1 MSGRS
6 SSSGSHPSSATR
18 RSTSL
23 SPAVLRA
30 VLSAVT
36 APPRAPTTEP
46 AEAPTVPRVRRGRA
60 SAQNWLGR
68 INWWHLAPILIA
80 AVFAIVYL
88 IWQPRTV
95 DLAAHTFRAELFGEE
110 GFTIW
115 NGQWYGGHHT
125 PAYSIISPPL
135 AWLLSPPVALAIAAV
150 ASAALFPPLM
160 RGHFGEERA
169 RWGSIWFGAGTATLL
184 FTARLP
190 FAIGVAFGLA
200 ALLALQRHRY
210 GLAIVF
216 AVLCPLG
223 SPVAGLFLAMA
234 GVAYAIAERRDRTK
248 RLEGLAIAAAS
259 FIPPV
264 FLAWAFP
271 EGGWAPFPTSA
282 YVPIPLFALACLIV
296 LPREE
301 SALRWGAVLYGL
313 GATLALAVETP
324 MGGNAVRLGA
334 LFGGP
339 VLVCAL
345 WGRRFRYRLV
355 VLPLIAAGFAA
366 LALWQW
372 SPAVRDVIKYIE
384 DPAAKSDYFEPLRQ
398 FLFTLPDQRRIE
410 IPFTRSHWE
419 GAEVAMDQAL
429 ARGWLRQLDT
439 GLHPIFYREGINRLT
454 YASWLV
460 DNAVR
465 YVALPSAKPDK
476 SSYAERALIEKGLP
490 YLRLRWKSDDWR
502 VYEVLL
508 PAPLVIPQK
517 DANVV
522 LEQLQSD
529 ELLLDVKRPGEAIV
543 KVRWTPYW
551 FASHACVEPYGD
563 WTKVIAEQKGFVR
576 LSTRFAPERL
586 FQRGRRCDDSVNG

>member
-1 MSGRS
+1 VV
-6 SSSGSHPSSATR
+6 A
-18 RSTSL
+18 
-23 SPAVLRA
+23 
-30 VLSAVT
+30 
-36 APPRAPTTEP
+36 
-46 AEAPTVPRVRRGRA
+46 
-60 SAQNWLGR
+60 
-68 INWWHLAPILIA
+68 IL
-80 AVFAIVYL
+80 FAIGYL
-88 IWQPRTV
+88 IWEPRTV
-95 DLAAHTFRAELFGEE
+95 DLAAHTFRADLFGEE

-125 PAYSIISPPL
+125 PAYSVLSPPL
-135 AWLLSPPVALAIAAV
+135 AWLLGPPLALSIAAV
-150 ASAALFPPLM
+150 ASAALFPPLV
-160 RGHFGEERA
+160 RHAFGEHAA

-184 FTARLP
+184 FTSRLP
-190 FAIGVAFGLA
+190 FAIGVAFALA

-210 GLAIVF
+210 WLAILF

-234 GVAYAIAERRDRTK
+234 GVAYAIAERRDRVNRT
-248 RLEGLAIAAAS
+248 EGIAIAAAA
-259 FIPPV
+259 FFPPV

-271 EGGWAPFPTSA
+271 EGGWAPFPESA
-282 YVPIPLFALACLIV
+282 YVPIPLFALACVLV
-296 LPREE
+296 LPREQ
-301 SALRWGAVLYGL
+301 SALRWGAALYGL
-313 GATLALAVETP
+313 GATLALALETP

-339 VLVCAL
+339 VLLCAL
-345 WGRRFRYRLV
+345 WGRPWTKRV
-355 VLPLIAAGFAA
+355 WALPLLVAGFAG

-398 FLFTLPDQRRIE
+398 FLFRLPDQRRIE

-419 GAEVAMDQAL
+419 GSEVAMEQAL

-439 GLHPIFYREGINRLT
+439 RLHPIFYRGRLNRLT
-454 YASWLV
+454 YAAWLT

-476 SSYAERALIEKGLP
+476 SSYAERALIENGLP
-490 YLRLRWKSDDWR
+490 YLQLRWKSDDWR

-508 PAPLVIPQK
+508 PAPLAISEG
-517 DANVV
+517 DARIVV
-522 LEQLQSD
+522 EQFQSD

-551 FASHACVEPYGD
+551 FASGACVEPHGD
-563 WTKVIAEQKGFVR
+563 WTRVIADKTGFVR

-586 FQRGRRCDDSVNG
+586 VSRGRRCDDSGS

>member
-1 MSGRS
+1 VQRWY
-6 SSSGSHPSSATR
+6 R
-18 RSTSL
+18 RID
-23 SPAVLRA
+23 PWQAAPIVIAVL
-30 VLSAVT
+30 
-36 APPRAPTTEP
+36 
-46 AEAPTVPRVRRGRA
+46 
-60 SAQNWLGR
+60 
-68 INWWHLAPILIA
+68 
-80 AVFAIVYL
+80 FAIVYL

-110 GFTIW
+110 GFTLW

-125 PAYSIISPPL
+125 PAYSILSPPL
-135 AWLLSPPVALAIAAV
+135 AWLLGPPLALALAAV
-150 ASAALFPPLM
+150 ASAALFPPLV

-169 RWGSIWFGAGTATLL
+169 RWGSIWFGAATATLL
-184 FTARLP
+184 FTSRLP

-210 GLAIVF
+210 GLAIALAVF
-216 AVLCPLG
+216 CSLG

-234 GVAYAIAERRDRTK
+234 GVAYAIAERRDRIK
-248 RLEGLAIAAAS
+248 RLEGLAICAAAL
-259 FIPPV
+259 IPPL

-301 SALRWGAVLYGL
+301 AALRWGAVLYAL

-339 VLVCAL
+339 VLLCAL
-345 WGRRFRYRLV
+345 WGRRFRYQLI
-355 VLPLIAAGFAA
+355 VLPLLVAGFAT

-372 SPAVRDVIKYIE
+372 SPAVRDVKKYIE

-398 FLFTLPDQRRIE
+398 FLYTLPDQRRIE

-419 GAEVAMDQAL
+419 GSEVAMEMPL

-454 YASWLV
+454 YASWLS

-465 YVALPSAKPDK
+465 YVALPSAKPDR
-476 SSYAERALIEKGLP
+476 SSYGERALIEKGLP

-502 VYEVLL
+502 VYDVLL
-508 PAPLVIPQK
+508 AAPFVIPQK

-551 FASHACVEPYGD
+551 FASNACVEPHGD
-563 WTKVIAEQKGFVR
+563 WTKVIAEEEGFVR
-576 LSTRFAPERL
+576 LSTRFSPERL
-586 FQRGRRCDDSVNG
+586 FQRGRRCDDSVTG

>member
-1 MSGRS
+1 
-6 SSSGSHPSSATR
+6 
-18 RSTSL
+18 
-23 SPAVLRA
+23 VLRD
-30 VLSAVT
+30 VPPAVT
-36 APPRAPTTEP
+36 APPSSPSAPPEDGASP
-46 AEAPTVPRVRRGRA
+46 SPRIDRGPPGAARWYRR
-60 SAQNWLGR
+60 
-68 INWWHLAPILIA
+68 IDPWHAAPIAIA
-80 AVFAIVYL
+80 LLFAVAYL

-95 DLAAHTFRAELFGEE
+95 DLAAHTFRADLFGKE

-125 PAYSIISPPL
+125 PAYSVLSPPL
-135 AWLLSPPVALAIAAV
+135 AWLLRPPFALALSAL
-150 ASAALFPPLM
+150 ASAALFPPLA
-160 RGHFGEERA
+160 RGWFGEERA
-169 RWGSIWFGAGTATLL
+169 RWGSIWFGAATATLL
-184 FTARLP
+184 FTSRLP

-200 ALLALQRHRY
+200 ALLALQRRRY
-210 GLAIVF
+210 WLAILL

-234 GVAYAIAERRDRTK
+234 GVAYAIAERHDRSK
-248 RLEGLAIAAAS
+248 RMEGLAIAAAA
-259 FIPPV
+259 FLPPL

-282 YVPIPLFALACLIV
+282 FIPIPVFALACLIV

-313 GATLALAVETP
+313 GSALALAIETP

-339 VLVCAL
+339 LLLCAL
-345 WGRRFRYRLV
+345 WGRPWAKRVY
-355 VLPLIAAGFAA
+355 VLPILAVGFAA
-366 LALWQW
+366 LAFWQW

-384 DPAAKSDYFEPLRQ
+384 DPAAKADYFTPLRE
-398 FLFTLPDQRRIE
+398 FLFRLPDQRRIE

-419 GAEVAMDQAL
+419 GSEIAMDQAL

-439 GLHPIFYREGINRLT
+439 RLHPIFYKGQLNRLT
-454 YASWLV
+454 YASWLS

-465 YVALPSAKPDK
+465 YVALASAKPDK
-476 SSYAERALIEKGLP
+476 SSYGERALIEKGLP

-508 PAPLVIPQK
+508 PAPLVISQK
-517 DANVV
+517 DARFV
-522 LEQLQSD
+522 LEQFQSD
-529 ELLLDVKRPGEAIV
+529 EVLLDVKRPGEAIV

-563 WTKVIAEQKGFVR
+563 WTKVIAKQTGFVH

-586 FQRGRRCDDSVNG
+586 VSRGRRCDDSAP

>member
-1 MSGRS
+1 M
-6 SSSGSHPSSATR
+6 
-18 RSTSL
+18 
-23 SPAVLRA
+23 LRA
-30 VLSAVT
+30 VISAVT
-36 APPRAPTTEP
+36 APPRAPATEP
-46 AEAPTVPRVRRGRA
+46 AEAPAPRSRRGEF
-60 SAQNWLGR
+60 AQPWYRR
-68 INWWHLAPILIA
+68 IDWWQVAPILVA
-80 AVFAIVYL
+80 LVFAIVYL

-135 AWLLSPPVALAIAAV
+135 ACLLSPPVALAIAAV
-150 ASAALFPPLM
+150 ACAALFPPLA
-160 RGHFGEERA
+160 RGHFGPERA
-169 RWGSIWFGAGTATLL
+169 RWGSIWFAAATATLL
-184 FTARLP
+184 FTSRLP

-210 GLAIVF
+210 VLAIVL

-234 GVAYAIAERRDRTK
+234 GIAYAIAERRNRVN
-248 RLEGLAIAAAS
+248 RLEGLAIAAAA

-282 YVPIPLFALACLIV
+282 FVPIPLFALAVLIV

-301 SALRWGAVLYGL
+301 AALRWGAALYGL
-313 GATLALAVETP
+313 GAIAALIVETP

-339 VLVCAL
+339 VLLCAL
-345 WGRRFRYRLV
+345 WGRRFRHGLIV
-355 VLPLIAAGFAA
+355 WPLIAVGFAL
-366 LALWQW
+366 LAFWQW

-419 GAEVAMDQAL
+419 GAEVAMEQPL

-454 YASWLV
+454 YASWLA

-476 SSYAERALIEKGLP
+476 SSYGERALIEKGLP
-490 YLRLRWKSDDWR
+490 YLRLRWKSSDWR

-508 PAPLVIPQK
+508 PTPLVIPQR

-522 LEQLQSD
+522 LEQMQSD

-551 FASHACVEPYGD
+551 FASNACVEPYGD
-563 WTKVIAEQKGFVR
+563 WTKVIAEQTGFVR

-586 FQRGRRCDDSVNG
+586 FQRGRRCDDSVTG